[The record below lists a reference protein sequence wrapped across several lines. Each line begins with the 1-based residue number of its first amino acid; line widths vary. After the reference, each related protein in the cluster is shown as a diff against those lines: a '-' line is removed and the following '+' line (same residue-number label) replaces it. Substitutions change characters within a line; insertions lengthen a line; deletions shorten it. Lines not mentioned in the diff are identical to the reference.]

1 MIALDAAVR
10 PSCVIGA
17 SVRVSVL
24 DKSACPNGGVANDQ
38 FAKTNFA
45 INNLNSNIT
54 CLSHLHNL
62 MSLSLCIF
70 VSSIFVL

>member
-24 DKSACPNGGVANDQ
+24 ELVMRFRNILRLLAGLNPKIPLS
-38 FAKTNFA
+38 K
-45 INNLNSNIT
+45 NLV
-54 CLSHLHNL
+54 CKAEYG
-62 MSLSLCIF
+62 
-70 VSSIFVL
+70 